1 MSCDL
6 MSVNG
11 LAADCTESS
20 CIYWAKAD
28 DVSTQAENPCALQRF
43 RLLGN
48 RPDRLAYWLLE
59 LKLKTEAPTHS
70 LRSA

>member
-1 MSCDL
+1 

-11 LAADCTESS
+11 LAAECTRTS
-20 CIYWAKAD
+20 CIYWSKTGAPSAH
-28 DVSTQAENPCALQRF
+28 AENPCALRRF
-43 RLLGN
+43 QLLGN

-59 LKLKTEAPTHS
+59 LKLKTESPVHS